1 MKGLLM
7 LDDRAAK
14 SIPSLA
20 LISALGF
27 ALGCSSD
34 ADKAHN
40 DAAVEHPSADGT
52 AIVLDASIRN
62 DDAVAAVDTHL
73 AASTEAGAVDAE
85 TTSVAERCALWAIA
99 NCGRF
104 RDCEPLPLVV
114 NFGTVE
120 KCIERW
126 SLYCSIYANLP
137 GATWPTIGCSQAT
150 TSMPCIDY
158 INKDPVECYAPGLY
172 PDGEDCSEPEQ
183 CQGRRC
189 THTSGATCGKCGQLA
204 AAGDACTDDYQC
216 QQGLLCANEVCT
228 IPGTL
233 NAPCSATQPCLH
245 SLMCSSAGQC
255 ATPGTIGASCSSDA
269 DCDWMTGNSLCD
281 TSNNVCLEYTV
292 SDSTCGWNTANTIL
306 IYCSASGN
314 CTSEGTCKPA
324 VAINAVCNYDTGL
337 YCMWPV
343 SCDSSTDV
351 CTLDNPSMTCTA
363 PVGS

>member
-1 MKGLLM
+1 M

-137 GATWPTIGCSQAT
+137 GATWPTSGCSQAT

-189 THTSGATCGKCGQLA
+189 IHTSGATCGKCGQLA

-269 DCDWMTGNSLCD
+269 DCDWITGNSLCD